1 MTTNDYKE
9 KFIELFKEME
19 HELGSCA
26 SVEIEREDQVCYNGE
41 IIHSNYKCKIIF

>member
-19 HELGSCA
+19 EEIGDCA
-26 SVEIEREDQVCYNGE
+26 SVEIEREDEVSFGDE
-41 IIHSNYKCKIIF
+41 IIQKSYKCRMKF